1 MIHYE
6 CEDAITLPS
15 TCQMVFGEHAVTAD
29 AMHVD
34 GHTLSF
40 RVPAEAS
47 LELDTDYTFSV
58 EGCNLNAESTV
69 HVSPSGCCEGR

>member
-6 CEDAITLPS
+6 CEDAITLPAG
-15 TCQMVFGEHAVTAD
+15 CQMVFGEYAVTAD
-29 AMHVD
+29 AIHVD
-34 GHTLSF
+34 GRTLSF
-40 RVPAEAS
+40 RVPAEVP

-69 HVSPSGCCEGR
+69 HVSPSGCCDGR